1 MRYVFILKSVRS
13 YAIQKNQ
20 CIYRRAFHAS
30 ELKALKGGETKYVFC
45 HCYGYAEG
53 KEATDCGQC
62 KDICGKA
69 GVQNCNFVV
78 AK

>member
-1 MRYVFILKSVRS
+1 MKLKKFVLREGM
-13 YAIQKNQ
+13 NEL
-20 CIYRRAFHAS
+20 HAS
-30 ELKALKGGETKYVFC
+30 ELKVLKGGETKYVFC

-62 KDICGKA
+62 KDICGTA